1 MSQPLKVFI
10 SYSHDSDEHRQ
21 RVLALSD
28 RLNKSGLNCDID
40 QYINGSPEEG
50 WPLWMERMLE
60 TASYVLV
67 ICTETYLN
75 RVQRKEK
82 QGIGKGVKWESLLT
96 YQDIYDNDG
105 LNRKFVPIVY
115 TADDTTFI
123 PKPLRAVSHYNLS
136 IEDSYEKL
144 LRHLTGQPA
153 AVKPQPGQIPP
164 LAPINHSPPPSPD
177 TLADIHRKVILANSS
192 HQLNQ
197 ARYEL
202 EHYMAEHPHSPDALM
217 LRDRL
222 NIAIEKEDE
231 QNRTRH
237 LEHIKQ
243 ERIKLNSKRNFISW
257 WRVILF
263 VLIIVMGLIV
273 YWLSQKTTLIGE
285 TLLQQG
291 EYQQAQQ
298 ECQVAPASDARERC
312 LRITSLMLESRD
324 VESFEAAASRED
336 SAYALT
342 VMGEAAASR
351 EDFSNAEKHYQ
362 DAIQRNPAVAQAY
375 FGMGQIR
382 QMQNRAAEALDWYK
396 QAVDHAPHNRRF
408 QLNLASVYAEQG
420 QLSAAEAHYRKVL
433 ALDESALLAYAE
445 LVDVLLKQQKTTE
458 AHELA
463 HYAQQGLAN
472 NPAWKNKPLNQDVWL
487 VMQDDKST
495 YLENWEDKQAYLLA
509 QFQKT
514 GFVSENK

>member
-1 MSQPLKVFI
+1 MGTPPLRIFI
-10 SYSHDSDEHRQ
+10 SYSHDSDEHRH

-28 RLNKSGLNCDID
+28 GLNKSGLNCDID

-105 LNRKFVPIVY
+105 LNRKFIPVVF
-115 TADDTTFI
+115 TADDTVFI

-136 IEDSYEKL
+136 IEGSYEKL
-144 LRHLTGQPA
+144 LRHLTGQPV
-153 AVKPQPGQIPP
+153 AVKPQPGQVPS
-164 LAPINHSPPPSPD
+164 LAPINHFPPLSPD
-177 TLADIHRKVILANSS
+177 TLADIHHRVFLANSS

-197 ARYEL
+197 VRYEL
-202 EHYMAEHPHSPDALM
+202 EQYMADYPHSPDALM
-217 LRDRL
+217 LLDRL
-222 NIAIEKEDE
+222 KIAIEKEDE
-231 QNRTRH
+231 RNRLPSSAPLKSAH
-237 LEHIKQ
+237 
-243 ERIKLNSKRNFISW
+243 ISW
-257 WRVILF
+257 WSVILL
-263 VLIIVMGLIV
+263 VLAIVMGLIF
-273 YWLSQKTTLIGE
+273 YWLSQKTTPIGE

-298 ECQVAPASDARERC
+298 ECQAAPASTARERC
-312 LRITSLMLESRD
+312 LRITSLMLEPRD
-324 VESFEAAASRED
+324 VETFYAAANPED
-336 SAYALT
+336 SAYALA
-342 VMGEAAASR
+342 VMGEAEASR

-396 QAVDHAPHNRRF
+396 QAVDYAPNNRRF
-408 QLNLASVYAEQG
+408 QLNLASTYVEQG
-420 QLSAAEAHYRKVL
+420 QLPAAEQHYRKVL
-433 ALDESALLAYAE
+433 SLDNSTLLAYAE
-445 LVDVLLKQQKTTE
+445 LVDVLLKQQKTVE
-458 AHELA
+458 ARALA
-463 HYAQQGLAN
+463 HHAQQGLAN
-472 NPAWKNKPLNQDVWL
+472 NPDWKNSPLNQDVWL
-487 VMQDDKST
+487 VMQDGNPA
-495 YLENWEDKQAYLLA
+495 YLESWEDKQAYLLA
-509 QFQKT
+509 QFQKA